1 MVELFQLIPFPLLI
15 LSIVLVIFPTIF
27 TAIVRIRLYNHL
39 VFLNDKV
46 RRLINRKIPGKI
58 PQIIE
63 YLEARF
69 SIASKNLEEVNT
81 AALVDG
87 IYSQEKFYFLG
98 FPLRCHQWDYFSQA
112 LPNLLISF
120 GILGTFLGI
129 VINLSSLIQTIN
141 QVKATDINNLVEQL
155 QDPIQGM
162 GIAFIT
168 SLIAVACSSLLTVIN
183 LKWNTNLARED
194 LISYLEDYLDN
205 ILQPKIEGNTRLD
218 KAVNRMVKQ
227 QNEFLT
233 NFHQKVTDALESS
246 LGRIAREISEGN
258 REAANLAIQ
267 VYTRF
272 TESSGTISNAAGR
285 FESVVNNFQNIIADE
300 MKPTVKEFKEAS
312 KTFQQSQFPKKLS
325 EATQNLATMQQN
337 FSSST
342 SALQET
348 VNDIKE
354 SSNKNSQTLGS
365 LTAEI
370 INFNQNYREVFE
382 LHQINQKS
390 LQNIIPKLNEGA
402 NNFKSAS
409 QIIQSLQNEIK
420 VREESLVNIQSELA
434 NIVKTLKVNSQEV
447 NTEIQNFGNKL
458 IDKVAQKVD
467 INNQEIQKVLEKFQV
482 SITSLDNLGDRLTN
496 TLVEQ
501 VGNNSQ
507 EIRTLRGKIEE
518 SVDYL
523 SQIKNKFE
531 KLESNLQLQFQ
542 SSSNTTEVKD
552 SQLEANSRRK
562 SI

>member
-1 MVELFQLIPFPLLI
+1 MVELFQLIPFPLVI

-27 TAIVRIRLYNHL
+27 TAIVRIRLYNSL
-39 VFLNDKV
+39 IYLNDKV
-46 RRLINRKIPGKI
+46 RKLTRGESLGQKPK
-58 PQIIE
+58 IIE
-63 YLEARF
+63 DLEARF
-69 SIASKNLEEVNT
+69 SIASQNLEKVNT

-87 IYSQEKFYFLG
+87 IYSQEEFNFLG

-120 GILGTFLGI
+120 GLLGTFLGI
-129 VINLSSLIQTIN
+129 VINLSSLIQTID
-141 QVKATDINNLVEQL
+141 QVKATDINNLVKQL

-205 ILQPKIEGNTRLD
+205 ILQPQIEGNTRLD
-218 KAVNRMVKQ
+218 RAVNRMVKQ
-227 QNEFLT
+227 QNDFLT
-233 NFHQKVTDALESS
+233 NFHQNVAYAVESS
-246 LGRIAREISEGN
+246 LGKVAREISKGN
-258 REAANLAIQ
+258 KEAADIAKQ

-354 SSNKNSQTLGS
+354 S
-365 LTAEI
+365 
-370 INFNQNYREVFE
+370 
-382 LHQINQKS
+382 KS
-390 LQNIIPKLNEGA
+390 
-402 NNFKSAS
+402 
-409 QIIQSLQNEIK
+409 IK
-420 VREESLVNIQSELA
+420 ALFGREE
-434 NIVKTLKVNSQEV
+434 
-447 NTEIQNFGNKL
+447 
-458 IDKVAQKVD
+458 
-467 INNQEIQKVLEKFQV
+467 
-482 SITSLDNLGDRLTN
+482 
-496 TLVEQ
+496 
-501 VGNNSQ
+501 
-507 EIRTLRGKIEE
+507 
-518 SVDYL
+518 
-523 SQIKNKFE
+523 
-531 KLESNLQLQFQ
+531 
-542 SSSNTTEVKD
+542 
-552 SQLEANSRRK
+552 
-562 SI
+562 